1 MRNLPLK
8 TLIVA
13 TAISVGAALSQ
24 PSSAIETERSI
35 PSELITK
42 FENRM
47 AAKAYTSATAA
58 IVMDPV
64 TGETLF
70 SRNSKRALLPAS
82 TMKLVT
88 AVAVLQTFGPDYRFK
103 TPAVWDSSR
112 KVLYIV
118 GVGDPLLRKSQLSDL
133 AKSIATQLNGVTGQV
148 IVKTDV
154 SAYSRFT
161 AAPGW
166 STSQIPGEVR
176 PVSPLVMDDRA
187 VQDSAKLVGQTFTQF
202 LRSSGLKATY
212 RGNGIAVGDTL
223 GRVSSLP
230 LSVSV
235 KRMLVESNNDMAEM
249 LFRNAALLSADNVG
263 WDQARSRALEVL
275 RELGVPTEGVVIK
288 DGSGLSRGNRL
299 NAAMLGKLLLASQSP
314 ANARVH
320 SLIQKPLLPV
330 AGKDGTLRLRFGEK
344 RTQCARGAVFAKTG
358 SLRDVVSLAGYTQFG
373 DNKSAIFAVIVNDVP
388 RRSAQYSVRNAIDW
402 SAAALTDC

>member
-161 AAPGW
+161 PAPGW

-187 VQDSAKLVGQTFTQF
+187 VQNSAKLVGQTFTQF
-202 LRSSGLKATY
+202 LRSSGFKATY

-373 DNKSAIFAVIVNDVP
+373 VDKSAIFAVIVNDVP

>member
-1 MRNLPLK
+1 
-8 TLIVA
+8 
-13 TAISVGAALSQ
+13 
-24 PSSAIETERSI
+24 
-35 PSELITK
+35 
-42 FENRM
+42 
-47 AAKAYTSATAA
+47 
-58 IVMDPV
+58 
-64 TGETLF
+64 
-70 SRNSKRALLPAS
+70 
-82 TMKLVT
+82 
-88 AVAVLQTFGPDYRFK
+88 
-103 TPAVWDSSR
+103 
-112 KVLYIV
+112 
-118 GVGDPLLRKSQLSDL
+118 
-133 AKSIATQLNGVTGQV
+133 
-148 IVKTDV
+148 
-154 SAYSRFT
+154 
-161 AAPGW
+161 
-166 STSQIPGEVR
+166 
-176 PVSPLVMDDRA
+176 
-187 VQDSAKLVGQTFTQF
+187 
-202 LRSSGLKATY
+202 
-212 RGNGIAVGDTL
+212 
-223 GRVSSLP
+223 
-230 LSVSV
+230 
-235 KRMLVESNNDMAEM
+235 

-373 DNKSAIFAVIVNDVP
+373 VDKSAIFAVIVNDVP